1 MVTGILPRNL
11 TMKIR
16 ILPIL
21 AVTTIILFFIPQTGN
36 AEATSLDLIDAFTT
50 SSGSIA
56 RIGFFDENSR
66 IDLMFEFDVET
77 DTTETCRLTWD
88 VYDRYGRNAFSGV
101 RELQCEN
108 GFNRLRVDNAIPID
122 LGNGAQVYNVYASV
136 RIGSMKDDTEF
147 EVRIQSPPRLPG
159 VSIEDVRLT
168 PREDNVL
175 GPELGDAAIPYTLE
189 IDFRAEN
196 IISWAHAEIRWH
208 GITVDGFMLDD
219 GLGATDVDE
228 GFNTFWVDSFLARPP
243 RGSTQQADFSVEV
256 SLFGYYDSVT
266 FPIETLPLSLSELR
280 AARDVDEASAFSIGD
295 AYLVTSDGARSTFFS
310 KSEPIIA
317 RILTGGIVPE
327 NTRLLMMLT
336 GGPENTE
343 EEFMTQLEAGV
354 ESQAIEYELPT
365 GVDRPAGFY
374 NFKWGVFTG
383 ETFFAERITNLTISD
398 REGFSIPVVI
408 DLPGDATFTAPLT
421 WSVTQESGPGLYAT
435 MVTPD
440 GIVSRLLGQTMDE
453 PISVKILADVFESS
467 EANSGIPSDAV
478 LLTTEEASYESEW
491 ESERR
496 AYIGG
501 GKVFVHEY
509 ILFRIDSGEYGFL
522 ISTSVGEE
530 DQVTEAYIAADAIHA
545 GIDLG

>member
-1 MVTGILPRNL
+1 MVTGIPWRNL

-21 AVTTIILFFIPQTGN
+21 AVTTIFLFLIPHTSN

-50 SSGSIA
+50 SPGSIA
-56 RIGFFDENSR
+56 RVGFFDENSQ

-77 DTTETCRLTWD
+77 DTSETCRLTWD
-88 VYDRYGRNAFSGV
+88 VYDRYGGKAYSGV

-122 LGNGAQVYNVYASV
+122 LGNGQQVYDVYASV
-136 RIGSMKDDTEF
+136 RIGSMKDDAEF

-159 VSIEDVRLT
+159 VMIEDVRLT

-189 IDFRAEN
+189 IDFRVEN
-196 IISWAHAEIRWH
+196 IISWGHAEIRWH
-208 GITVDGFMLDD
+208 GITVDGFMLDN

-228 GFNTFWVDSFLARPP
+228 GFNTFRVDSFIARPS
-243 RGSTQQADFSVEV
+243 RLSTPEADFSVEV

-280 AARDVDEASAFSIGD
+280 AARDVEGTFSIGD
-295 AYLVTSDGARSTFFS
+295 AYLVTSDGERSTFFS
-310 KSEPIIA
+310 RTEPIIA

-336 GGPENTE
+336 GGPENSE
-343 EEFMTQLEAGV
+343 EEFMTEVEAGV
-354 ESQAIEYELPT
+354 ESPVIEYELPE

-374 NFKWGVFTG
+374 NFIWAVFTG
-383 ETFFAERITNLTISD
+383 GTFFAERITNLTISD

-408 DLPGDATFTAPLT
+408 DLPGDATFTAPII
-421 WSVTQESGPGLYAT
+421 WDVTQESGPGLYAT

-440 GIVSRLLGQTMDE
+440 GIVSRLLGQSMDE
-453 PISVKILADVFESS
+453 PISVNILADVFESS

-496 AYIGG
+496 AYLGG

-509 ILFRIDSGEYGFL
+509 ILYRIGSGEYEFL
-522 ISTSVGEE
+522 ISTSLGDEE
-530 DQVTEAYIAADAIHA
+530 QVTEAYMAADAIHA